1 MEQNFTL
8 IDNNTGVEK
17 KARSV
22 IKFVYGTN
30 DYLIY
35 TVDENENDVRIFT
48 SRLITNNEGRTFID
62 NITAEEKNQ
71 LNSIVYNIIVML
83 PLDAKKG
90 ADEKSLIDN
99 LTNKFS
105 IKLSVAPSI
114 IDKQQYYEN
123 SSIAITDKE
132 LVVLAREIVEKSN
145 QLQQTNDFV
154 IPTWTMPLT
163 ETYNNA
169 SSETKAEVPVTEPSM
184 NGVNNLPIAGEPTLT
199 IQSPVS
205 ESNNIGT
212 NNNVIPDI
220 PGENQAPAPN
230 QQSAILEAVVSDP
243 SLTNS
248 GINLQP
254 NSGKV
259 KKLSHKGFTNSK
271 YIIIGTV
278 CIVLAIAVVI
288 TAYILISNMK

>member
-105 IKLSVAPSI
+105 IKLSVAPRI

-123 SSIAITDKE
+123 SSIAITDRE
-132 LVVLAREIVEKSN
+132 LVVLATEIVEKNN
-145 QLQQTNDFV
+145 QLQQVNDFA

-163 ETYNNA
+163 ETYNNV
-169 SSETKAEVPVTEPSM
+169 SSETKTEVPATEPSI
-184 NGVNNLPIAGEPTLT
+184 NSVNNLPIAEEPTLT

-205 ESNNIGT
+205 EINNIGT

-220 PGENQAPAPN
+220 PVENQPPAPN

-243 SLTNS
+243 SL
-248 GINLQP
+248 NLQP
-254 NSGKV
+254 NIQPNNVKA
-259 KKLSHKGFTNSK
+259 KKLSHRGFTNSK